1 MDPITLLIAG
11 APIIG
16 AVVLFLCWD
25 KPFFQHRLF
34 RTILALGFVLLT
46 AFCAIGVLASFELDG
61 SAGLGWR
68 LRYLT
73 LGSFTILGALYFF
86 IRPPVLPAH

>member
-16 AVVLFLCWD
+16 AMVLFLCWD
-25 KPFFQHRLF
+25 NPFFQHRLF

-46 AFCAIGVLASFELDG
+46 AFCAIGFLASFELDD

-68 LRYLT
+68 FRYLI
-73 LGSFTILGALYFF
+73 LGSFTFLGALYFF
-86 IRPPVLPAH
+86 IRPPVSPAH